1 MDVSQLPLD
10 ARLID
15 VLKRRG
21 VRELFPPQVEAV
33 KAGIFDGVNV
43 LLCTATA
50 SGKSLMAEVAAVKT
64 ALEGSMAL

>member
-21 VRELFPPQVEAV
+21 VRELFPRR
-33 KAGIFDGVNV
+33 
-43 LLCTATA
+43 
-50 SGKSLMAEVAAVKT
+50 SRR
-64 ALEGSMAL
+64 